1 MGKVVEG
8 HSMRLMAKWG
18 ISTPRYVVAD
28 SAEEFDSLVSN
39 NPWMEGTRL
48 VVKAHEAI
56 GGRGLRGLV
65 RMCTDLKCTR
75 KAVVDILSYKQD
87 GIVIK
92 QVIVE
97 ENIKHNRKREF
108 YASVMS
114 CRNGLELLLSP
125 LGGVYVESQWHRV
138 QRLLV
143 PTGTRPDTET
153 LEWFAFSA
161 GFSPEIFGHLAD
173 FLSRLIDMFENE
185 DATYLEV
192 NPFTITRKPSRIV
205 ALDAVLDLDESARFR
220 HPDWE
225 FGFSSGLGRKMSPA
239 ERSIQEIDEQ
249 VKGSVKF
256 IELDGDTALLPAGG
270 GASVFLADAVVRA
283 GGTLANY
290 AEYSGDPPDW
300 AVEALTER
308 VCSRKGIKR
317 IIIGGAIANF
327 TDVKRTFR
335 GIIQGLRKVRQCG
348 KLGDAV
354 SIWVRRGGP
363 NEEEA
368 LREIRKIERE
378 GFRIRVFDRKTPL
391 TDIVDM
397 AFAEEVT

>member
-28 SAEEFDSLVSN
+28 SMDEFDSIVGTH
-39 NPWMEGTRL
+39 PWLAETRL
-48 VVKAHEAI
+48 VVKAHEVM

-65 RMCTDLKCTR
+65 RMCADLKCTR
-75 KAVVDILSYKQD
+75 KAVEDILSYSKD
-87 GIVIK
+87 GITIK

-97 ENIKHNRKREF
+97 ENIRHHRQREF
-108 YASVMS
+108 YASVLARRDGM
-114 CRNGLELLLSP
+114 ELLLSP
-125 LGGVYVESQWHRV
+125 RGGVYVESQWNRV
-138 QRLLV
+138 QRLV
-143 PTGTRPDTET
+143 IPTSSRPDREI

-161 GFSPEIFGHLAD
+161 GFSPDTLDPLAD
-173 FLSRLIDMFENE
+173 FLEKLLDMFENE

-192 NPFTITRKPSRIV
+192 NPFTVTKKRSKVV
-205 ALDAVLDLDESARFR
+205 ALDAVLELDETARFR
-220 HPDWE
+220 HPDWN
-225 FGFSSGLGRKMSPA
+225 FVFSSGLGRCMSHG
-239 ERSIQEIDEQ
+239 ERIIQEIDAQ

-308 VCSRKGIKR
+308 VCSMKGIKR

-327 TDVKRTFR
+327 TDVKRTFT
-335 GIIQGLRKVRQCG
+335 GIIQGLRKVRQSG
-348 KLGDAV
+348 LLSDTV

-363 NEEEA
+363 NEAEA
-368 LREIRKIERE
+368 LREIRKISEE
-378 GFRIRVFDRKTPL
+378 GFRIRVFDRMTAL

-397 AFAEEVT
+397 AFAEEAA

>member
-8 HSMRLMAKWG
+8 HSMNLMSKWG
-18 ISTPRYVVAD
+18 ITTPRFVVAN
-28 SAEEFDSLVSN
+28 SLEEFDTMCEN
-39 NPWMEGTRL
+39 HPWLEDTHM

-65 RMCTDLKCTR
+65 KMCADLKSTR
-75 KAVVDILSYKQD
+75 NAVEDILSYD
-87 GIVIK
+87 RDSITIN

-97 ENIKHNRKREF
+97 ENVTHSRKREF
-108 YASVMS
+108 YASVIS
-114 CRNGLELLLSP
+114 RREGVELLLSP
-125 LGGVYVESQWHRV
+125 QGGVNVEKSWDRVHR
-138 QRLLV
+138 LKI
-143 PTGTRPDTET
+143 PTGTVINRRE
-153 LEWFAFSA
+153 LVEFSSRA
-161 GFSPEIFGHLAD
+161 GFDPRFHNLLAD
-173 FLSRLIDMFENE
+173 FLQRLLTMFDGE
-185 DATYLEV
+185 DATYLEI
-192 NPFTITRKPSRIV
+192 NPFTILRGCKKLV
-205 ALDAVLDLDESARFR
+205 ALDAVLDLDDCARFR
-220 HPDWE
+220 HPDWK
-225 FGFSSGLGRKMSPA
+225 FGFSSGLGRSMSHA

-308 VCSRKGIKR
+308 VCSIKGIKR

-327 TDVKRTFR
+327 TDVKKTFT
-335 GIIQGLRKVRQCG
+335 GIIQGLRNVRHRG
-348 KLGDAV
+348 GMGDNV
-354 SIWVRRGGP
+354 DIWVRRGGP

-368 LREIRKIERE
+368 LREIRKISDE
-378 GFRIRVFDRKTPL
+378 GFRIRVFDRKTAL

-397 AFAEEVT
+397 AFAEKVA

>member
-8 HSMRLMAKWG
+8 HSMNLMSKWG
-18 ISTPRYVVAD
+18 ISTPRYVVAN
-28 SAEEFDSLVSN
+28 SLEEFDTMSEKH
-39 NPWMEGTRL
+39 PWLEDARL

-56 GGRGLRGLV
+56 GGRGLLGLV
-65 RMCTDLKCTR
+65 KMCTDLQSTR
-75 KAVVDILSYKQD
+75 KAVEDILSYD
-87 GIVIK
+87 RDSITIN

-97 ENIKHNRKREF
+97 ENVTHSRKREF
-108 YASVMS
+108 YASVIS
-114 CRNGLELLLSP
+114 RREGAELLLSP
-125 LGGVYVESQWHRV
+125 QGGVNVEKNWNSVHCLKIPTGTTIDTKALEEFAGRAGFDSRFRSLLAEFL
-138 QRLLV
+138 QRLLN
-143 PTGTRPDTET
+143 
-153 LEWFAFSA
+153 
-161 GFSPEIFGHLAD
+161 
-173 FLSRLIDMFENE
+173 MFDGE
-185 DATYLEV
+185 DATYLEI
-192 NPFTITRKPSRIV
+192 NPFTVLRGCKKVV

-220 HPDWE
+220 HPDWK
-225 FGFSSGLGRKMSPA
+225 FGFSSGLGRSMSHA
-239 ERSIQEIDEQ
+239 ERSIQEIDDQ

-256 IELDGDTALLPAGG
+256 IELGGDTALLPAGG

-308 VCSRKGIKR
+308 VCAIKGIKR

-327 TDVKRTFR
+327 TDVKKTFA
-335 GIIQGLRKVRQCG
+335 GIIQGLRKVRSCG
-348 KLGDAV
+348 QMNESV

-368 LREIRKIERE
+368 LREMGKIRDE
-378 GFRIRVFDRKTPL
+378 GFRIQVFDRKTAL

-397 AFAEEVT
+397 AFAEEVA

>member
-8 HSMRLMAKWG
+8 YSMRLMAKWG
-18 ISTPRYVVAD
+18 ISTPRYAVAD
-28 SAEEFDSLVSN
+28 SVKEFDALVGN
-39 NPWMEGTRL
+39 NSWMEGTRL

-65 RMCTDLKCTR
+65 KMCHDLKGAR
-75 KAVVDILSYKQD
+75 KAVEDILSYKED
-87 GIVIK
+87 GIVIN
-92 QVIVE
+92 QVIVQ
-97 ENIKHNRKREF
+97 ENIRHNRKREF

-114 CRNGLELLLSP
+114 HRKGLEVLLNP
-125 LGGVYVESQWHRV
+125 KGGVHVESQWHRV

-143 PTGTRPDTET
+143 PTGTRPDSET
-153 LEWFAFSA
+153 LEWFSFSA
-161 GFSPEIFGHLAD
+161 GFSPDILAQLAD
-173 FLSRLIDMFENE
+173 FLARLIDMFENE
-185 DATYLEV
+185 DATYLEI
-192 NPFTITRKPSRIV
+192 NPFTITKKPSRVV
-205 ALDAVLDLDESARFR
+205 ALDAVLELDESARFR

-225 FGFSSGLGRKMSPA
+225 FGFSSGLGRQMSPA
-239 ERSIQEIDEQ
+239 ERRIQEIDEQ

-327 TDVKRTFR
+327 TDVKKTFT

-348 KLGDAV
+348 QLGDAV

-368 LREIRKIERE
+368 LREIGKIEDE
-378 GFRIRVFDRKTPL
+378 GFRIRVFDRRTPL

-397 AFAEEVT
+397 AFAEEVA

>member
-8 HSMRLMAKWG
+8 HSMRLMAKWD
-18 ISTPRYVVAD
+18 ISTPRHVVAG
-28 SAEEFDSLVSN
+28 SVEEFDTLVGQN
-39 NPWMEGTRL
+39 QWMEGTRL

-65 RMCTDLKCTR
+65 KMCTDLKCTR
-75 KAVVDILSYKQD
+75 KAVEDILSYERD
-87 GIVIK
+87 GIVIN

-97 ENIKHNRKREF
+97 ENVRHPRKREY
-108 YASVMS
+108 YASVIS
-114 CRNGLELLLSP
+114 RRNGVEVLLSP
-125 LGGVYVESQWHRV
+125 LGGVHVESQWHRV
-138 QRLLV
+138 QRLLI
-143 PTGTRPDTET
+143 PTGTRPDAET
-153 LEWFAFSA
+153 LQWFAFSA
-161 GFSPEIFGHLAD
+161 GFSPDILPPVAG
-173 FLSRLIDMFENE
+173 FLSRLLEMFENE
-185 DATYLEV
+185 DATYLEI
-192 NPFTITRKPSRIV
+192 NPFTITGKGSRVV
-205 ALDAVLDLDESARFR
+205 ALDAVLDLDETARFR
-220 HPDWE
+220 HPDWQ
-225 FGFSSGLGRKMSPA
+225 FDFSSGLGRQMSPA
-239 ERSIQEIDEQ
+239 EKTIQEIDGQ

-256 IELDGDTALLPAGG
+256 IELGGDTALLPAGG

-308 VCSRKGIKR
+308 VCSLKGIKR

-327 TDVKRTFR
+327 TDVKKTFT

-348 KLGDAV
+348 QLGEAV

-368 LREIRKIERE
+368 LREIRKIEQE

-391 TDIVDM
+391 TDIVEM
-397 AFAEEVT
+397 AFAEEMA